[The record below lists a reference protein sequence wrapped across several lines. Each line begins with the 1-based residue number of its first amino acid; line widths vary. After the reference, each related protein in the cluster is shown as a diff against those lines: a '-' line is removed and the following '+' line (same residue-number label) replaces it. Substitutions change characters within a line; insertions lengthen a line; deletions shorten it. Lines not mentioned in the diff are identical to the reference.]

1 MVGTRWRCCHS
12 IADDLHGCSSNVHF
26 IYSRNNR
33 FVLAVFKVCHIVVVG
48 QRGYKCFLVIW
59 LYQNVLGS
67 YLEPYLGPI
76 IDPVV
81 KSVCSKLDPYIGQ
94 YVPGISSYASTPDS
108 SSCCSGST
116 CSETVPKAAEQ
127 PSDTN
132 VTKRRV
138 KKAD

>member
-1 MVGTRWRCCHS
+1 M
-12 IADDLHGCSSNVHF
+12 
-26 IYSRNNR
+26 
-33 FVLAVFKVCHIVVVG
+33 
-48 QRGYKCFLVIW
+48 
-59 LYQNVLGS
+59 
-67 YLEPYLGPI
+67 EPYLGPI
-76 IDPVV
+76 INPAM

>member
-12 IADDLHGCSSNVHF
+12 IADDLHGCSSNVYF

-33 FVLAVFKVCHIVVVG
+33 FLLVVFINCYLVG
-48 QRGYKCFLVIW
+48 QRGRKCFLVIW

-76 IDPVV
+76 INPAM

-116 CSETVPKAAEQ
+116 CSETVMKAAEQ